1 MSALR
6 LQHYPTHERENTLV
20 SVCLTSQSDH
30 FHYFKDKT
38 RHSIRDSGVVS
49 EGGDRFLVSIL
60 YVNLCHL
67 WLVRSGRQHIHSL
80 NSMRPPTGVRLAWS
94 PLGSE
99 LLDRT
104 VIQCVHYLI
113 YFSLAHSLST
123 SWSLYLALSLSL
135 SLCLHFCLSLSPFC
149 LSPSLYLSLQ
159 AFCQHF
165 RLVSVEQWSVHSF
178 PLYSKVSAWRALPS
192 PDMALDRRVVSSQT
206 KVILFLMRQCHLV
219 QYH

>member
-49 EGGDRFLVSIL
+49 EGEIDSSSPSSTSI
-60 YVNLCHL
+60 Y
-67 WLVRSGRQHIHSL
+67 VRSGLQCIRSL

-165 RLVSVEQWSVHSF
+165 RWVSVEQWSVHSF